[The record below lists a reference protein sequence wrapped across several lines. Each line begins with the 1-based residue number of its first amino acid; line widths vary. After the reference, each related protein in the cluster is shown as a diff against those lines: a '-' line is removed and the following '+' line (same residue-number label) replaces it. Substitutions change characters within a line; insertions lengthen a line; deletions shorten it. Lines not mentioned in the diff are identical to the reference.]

1 MTNNNIIDELTDRLV
16 AAFKQVAPTD
26 VLERLAANIS
36 PALETALKP
45 FQIIRQE
52 DFDGYMRSLERLEG
66 KVAELE
72 DKIVTLEQGAS
83 DNK

>member
-36 PALETALKP
+36 PALDTALKP